1 MTESTPINEAL
12 SQSLPALSASS
23 TLPSRLHEVL
33 ETAIITGT
41 FAPGERIHADEI
53 AAVYGVSRIPVREAL
68 RSLHQ
73 DGWVEIRP
81 RYGVR
86 VRERSESELIDL
98 FEFRAEVES
107 SQAGF
112 AAQRRTA
119 EDLHAIR
126 TVTQQS
132 VIARENLDYAELD
145 ACASRFYAA
154 LRVAAHNSVMARES
168 ASLEK
173 RAKFYF
179 STVAD
184 QLGVD
189 WTHVHDELL
198 QHVDAQDV
206 VAAQDLARHHILNTG
221 AAVQNLLFEPAP

>member
-1 MTESTPINEAL
+1 VSESTHINEAL
-12 SQSLPALSASS
+12 SQALPALSASS

-33 ETAIITGT
+33 ESAIITGA
-41 FAPGERIHADEI
+41 FSPGQRIHADEI
-53 AAVYGVSRIPVREAL
+53 AAIYGVSRIPVREAM

-86 VRERSESELIDL
+86 VRERSEAELIDL

-112 AAQRRTA
+112 AAKRRTSD
-119 EDLHAIR
+119 DLAAMR
-126 TVTQQS
+126 AVTQQS
-132 VIARENLDYAELD
+132 AVAREELDYAELD

-154 LRVAAHNSVMARES
+154 LRVAAHNTVMARES

-189 WTHVHDELL
+189 WTYVHDELL
-198 QHVDAQDV
+198 QHVEAQDV
-206 VAAQDLARHHILNTG
+206 EAAQALARHHILNTG
-221 AAVQNLLFEPAP
+221 TAVQNLLF

>member
-1 MTESTPINEAL
+1 MSEPTQVNAAL
-12 SQSLPALSASS
+12 SHALPALSASS

-33 ETAIITGT
+33 ETAIITGA
-41 FAPGERIHADEI
+41 FAPGQRIHADEI
-53 AAVYGVSRIPVREAL
+53 AAIYGVSRIPVREAM

-86 VRERSESELIDL
+86 VRERSEAELIDL

-112 AAQRRTA
+112 AAQRRTSD
-119 EDLHAIR
+119 DLAAMR
-126 TVTQQS
+126 AVTRQS
-132 VIARENLDYAELD
+132 AVAREQVDYAELD

-154 LRVAAHNSVMARES
+154 LRVAAHNTVMARES

-189 WTHVHDELL
+189 WTYVHDELL
-198 QHVDAQDV
+198 QHVEAHDV
-206 VAAQDLARHHILNTG
+206 EAAQALARHHILNTG
-221 AAVQNLLFEPAP
+221 TAVQNLLF

>member
-1 MTESTPINEAL
+1 VKNQAPTPELL
-12 SQSLPALSASS
+12 SSVLPELTDSS
-23 TLPSRLHEVL
+23 TLPSRLHDVL
-33 ETAIITGT
+33 EVAIITGA
-41 FAPGERIHADEI
+41 FSPGQRIHADEI
-53 AAVYGVSRIPVREAL
+53 AAIYGVSRIPVREAL

-86 VRERSESELIDL
+86 VRERTEVELVDL

-107 SQAGF
+107 SLAGF
-112 AAQRRTA
+112 AAQRRTE
-119 EDLHAIR
+119 EDVRAIR
-126 TVTQQS
+126 AVTQQS
-132 VIARENLDYAELD
+132 ALARSEGDFVELD

-154 LRVAAHNSVMARES
+154 VRVAVRNTVMQRES

-189 WTHVHDELL
+189 WTFVHEELL
-198 QHVDAQDV
+198 GHIERQDAP
-206 VAAQDLARHHILNTG
+206 AASALARHHILRTG
-221 AAVQNLLFEPAP
+221 EAVKDLLF

>member
-1 MTESTPINEAL
+1 MTEPMHTPEAL
-12 SQSLPALSASS
+12 SQVLPALSASS

-33 ETAIITGT
+33 ESAIITGM
-41 FAPGERIHADEI
+41 FSPGQRIHADEI
-53 AAVYGVSRIPVREAL
+53 AAIYGVSRIPVREAL

-86 VRERSESELIDL
+86 VRERTKTELIDL

-107 SQAGF
+107 SLAGF
-112 AAQRRTA
+112 AAARRTTA
-119 EDLHAIR
+119 DVQAIR
-126 TVTQQS
+126 LVTQQS
-132 VIARENLDYAELD
+132 SVARANADYAELD
-145 ACASRFYAA
+145 TCASRFYAA
-154 LRVAAHNSVMARES
+154 IRVAAHNAVMERES

-189 WTHVHDELL
+189 WTFVHEELL
-198 QHVDAQDV
+198 RHIDEQDV
-206 VAAQDLARHHILNTG
+206 AAAGALARHHILNTG
-221 AAVQNLLFEPAP
+221 EAVQNLLFQEP